1 MTSRINNND
10 GPVIPGEWWGSKRRA
25 RDRTSRER
33 GTDIKEA
40 MVFVVIKAANGA
52 VEDFRV
58 NGAESEWTVAEL
70 KNYLYRHYPT
80 HPVCVY
86 VRVSVAW
93 FSSVLVGPVWW
104 ECRTEKQRRRPIS
117 FNVAS
122 SLYLAHQKPL
132 IQFTARCIPMP
143 DL

>member
-10 GPVIPGEWWGSKRRA
+10 GPVISGENGGAAKEELE
-25 RDRTSRER
+25 TGLVERE
-33 GTDIKEA
+33 TDIKEA

-80 HPVCVY
+80 HPVCVCTC
-86 VRVSVAW
+86 VCDVV
-93 FSSVLVGPVWW
+93 
-104 ECRTEKQRRRPIS
+104 Q
-117 FNVAS
+117 
-122 SLYLAHQKPL
+122 
-132 IQFTARCIPMP
+132 
-143 DL
+143 